1 MRQPLFVS
9 GNAES
14 ERRGANKGAD
24 IARKPNWVNNWNF
37 NVFRGNLILKN
48 IKKQGM
54 YMRP

>member
-1 MRQPLFVS
+1 VS

-24 IARKPNWVNNWNF
+24 IARKFNWVNNWNF

-48 IKKQGM
+48 IKKQVV